1 MMTFQATIL
10 INSKSALIKL
20 KELSLSNFK
29 DVWRK
34 KSRKRNKFILIF
46 TDTSSE
52 AYGAVA
58 CQRYAYKSGEVASCL
73 LMSKARVTPLKSI
86 SIPRLELLGA
96 VLCLWLEKKVTRAL
110 QMEIKDVTFWC
121 DIMNVLCSIRNQ
133 SHTLKPFV
141 ANRVGLIQ
149 SLTDPRQWIYILPK
163 INHVDLLMRG
173 SAVNDLAI
181 STYWWNGL

>member
-1 MMTFQATIL
+1 
-10 INSKSALIKL
+10 
-20 KELSLSNFK
+20 
-29 DVWRK
+29 
-34 KSRKRNKFILIF
+34 
-46 TDTSSE
+46 
-52 AYGAVA
+52 
-58 CQRYAYKSGEVASCL
+58 
-73 LMSKARVTPLKSI
+73 
-86 SIPRLELLGA
+86 
-96 VLCLWLEKKVTRAL
+96 
-110 QMEIKDVTFWC
+110 MEIKDVTFWC